1 MRFYTGDESGLI
13 KVAVDIDHKVSLLEA
28 QAKAAK
34 KVRADAKAKANAK
47 PGEKVEI
54 EDNKLLGVTVDIFN
68 GSVSKERHINQM
80 AMAEY
85 MGESAIFVGRKNG
98 SIEAIS
104 KTSGQ
109 SLYEFTEPGFTD
121 AASVKSNGKN
131 INGREYVGLGIGS
144 EGFISCT
151 NLGNVRFQRFGTSE
165 KGDGG
170 FGLMKL
176 PVDVCRMR
184 AHKEKLSLFAAGGRE
199 QELSIWDAETACV
212 GSEYAEPRCKPLFK
226 SENVEPDWL
235 GLRVPVW
242 ITDMQFLDSNTTNPQ
257 MVVSTRHSHIRI
269 YDAKAQQRPVQSWEI
284 GKTPILHMV
293 ASHAKPEIFY
303 SDNLGNLNQLD
314 LRTGKVIG
322 GYKGISGAVTDIALS
337 EDGKRVAEVGLD
349 RFLRVYEADGM
360 RRMLHRAYV
369 KQRVTN
375 VVWDWEVKD
384 IDQTEIDR
392 QEAEDI
398 WQAMDTLGQDEKRK
412 RQGKRKVKA
421 MA

>member
-1 MRFYTGDESGLI
+1 MRCIVILI
-13 KVAVDIDHKVSLLEA
+13 AVDIDHKVSLLEA

-34 KVRADAKAKANAK
+34 KARADAKAKANAK
-47 PGEKVEI
+47 AGEKVEI
-54 EDNKLLGVTVDIFN
+54 EDNRLLGVSVNTFN
-68 GSVSKERHINQM
+68 GVVSRARHIEQM
-80 AMAEY
+80 TVAEY
-85 MGESAIFVGRKNG
+85 QGGSAIFVGRRNG
-98 SIEAIS
+98 GIEAIS
-104 KTSGQ
+104 KGTGQ
-109 SLYEFTEPGFTD
+109 SLYAFSEPGFTN
-121 AASVKSNGKN
+121 AVSVQSNGRV
-131 INGREYVGLGIGS
+131 IGRQEYVGLGVG
-144 EGFISCT
+144 EDAFISCT
-151 NLGNVRFQRFGTSE
+151 NLGNVRFQKLDAEGGEGR
-165 KGDGG
+165 DGG

-176 PVDVCRMR
+176 PVDVVRMR
-184 AHKEKLSLFAAGGRE
+184 AHKEKIGLFAAGGRE

-212 GSEYAEPRCKPLFK
+212 GGGGEYAEPKCEPLFR

-242 ITDMQFLDSNTTNPQ
+242 ITDMQFLDSNTSNPQ

-269 YDAKAQQRPVQSWEI
+269 YDAKAQRRPVHSWEI
-284 GKTPILHMV
+284 GKAPIVHMA
-293 ASHAKPEIFY
+293 ASHVKPEIFY

-337 EDGKRVAEVGLD
+337 EDGRRVAEVGLD

-369 KQRVTN
+369 KQRVTS

-384 IDQTEIDR
+384 VDQDEIDR
-392 QEAEDI
+392 QETEGI
-398 WQAMDTLGQDEKRK
+398 WQSMDTLGQKEKHKRESKRK
-412 RQGKRKVKA
+412 AKA